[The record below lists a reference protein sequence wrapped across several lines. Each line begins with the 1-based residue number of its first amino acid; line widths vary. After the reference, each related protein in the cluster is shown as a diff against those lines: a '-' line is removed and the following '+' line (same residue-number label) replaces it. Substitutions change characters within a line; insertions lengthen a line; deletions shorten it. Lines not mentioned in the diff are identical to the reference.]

1 MIKEQNN
8 LHSSTNEV
16 LAPKLG
22 FIKLIV
28 ILLGLAIILLSSFIV
43 FKLFRGDH
51 KDYDKKQ
58 IISSQNYYNLILPKN
73 EEIVKISG
81 SKDEIFIL
89 TKSSEGQKIFIIV
102 NFEVVKIISIS
113 FGNEIK
119 IEKNL
124 GLLRSEKL

>member
-58 IISSQNYYNLILPKN
+58 VISSQNYYNLILPKN

-81 SKDEIFIL
+81 AKDEIFVL
-89 TKSSEGQKIFIIV
+89 TKGSEGQKIFIIV

-113 FGNEIK
+113 FGNEIQ
-119 IEKNL
+119 IEKILNY
-124 GLLRSEKL
+124 

>member
-16 LAPKLG
+16 LSPKLG

-58 IISSQNYYNLILPKN
+58 VISSQNYYNLILPKN

-81 SKDEIFIL
+81 AKDEIFVL
-89 TKSSEGQKIFIIV
+89 TKGSEGQKIFIIV

-113 FGNEIK
+113 FGNEIQ
-119 IEKNL
+119 IEKILNY
-124 GLLRSEKL
+124 